1 MKNMKTILCLAGL
14 LLAVN
19 FPASAALFQYGT
31 LNGGSAIGTIADN
44 NTIGLTD
51 AHAVNISPLNSIT
64 ALTLTVV
71 LQGGFASDLTG
82 YLRLGNT
89 TSSPFYSLTSLI
101 NSQTLS
107 AGSANTYVVDFTT
120 PTYGAAL
127 SSAFNGSNPN
137 NTWTLFFADTS
148 AGGTTTLNGW
158 SLDVTA
164 VTAVPE
170 PVNVALGV
178 FGGLLVV
185 GGFVRNRAAVGKA
198 FSFRK

>member
-51 AHAVNISPLNSIT
+51 AHQVSINPENLNWKIT

-71 LQGGFASDLTG
+71 LQGGFSSDLTG
-82 YLRLGNT
+82 YLRLGDT
-89 TSSPFYSLTSLI
+89 TTAPYYSLNTLI
-101 NSQTLS
+101 QGQPLS
-107 AGSANTYVVDFTT
+107 ATSPTTYTMSF
-120 PTYGAAL
+120 
-127 SSAFNGSNPN
+127 SSAGDTTFIGSNPN
-137 NTWTLFFADTS
+137 DTWTLFFADTS

-158 SLDVTA
+158 SLGI
-164 VTAVPE
+164 TAVPE
-170 PVNVALGV
+170 PVNVALGC
-178 FGGLLVV
+178 FVV
-185 GGFVRNRAAVGKA
+185 MVLAMAGVRRGWRTKAV
-198 FSFRK
+198 

>member
-1 MKNMKTILCLAGL
+1 MKTIICLAGL

-19 FPASAALFQYGT
+19 FPANAALFQYGT
-31 LNGGSAIGTIADN
+31 LGGGSAIGTIADN

-51 AHAVNISPLNSIT
+51 AHAVSMSPLNSIT

-107 AGSANTYVVDFTT
+107 ASTPNTYTMSFSSTGNTT
-120 PTYGAAL
+120 
-127 SSAFNGSNPN
+127 FIGSDPN

-164 VTAVPE
+164 AAVPE
-170 PVNVALGV
+170 PVNVALGI
-178 FGGLLVV
+178 FGVI
-185 GGFVRNRAAVGKA
+185 AVGVVAWKRRGLA
-198 FSFRK
+198 VKDNMRASATS

>member
-1 MKNMKTILCLAGL
+1 MKTMKTILCLAGL

-51 AHAVNISPLNSIT
+51 AHPVSMSPLNSIT

-82 YLRLGNT
+82 YLRLGT
-89 TSSPFYSLTSLI
+89 TTTSPFYSLTSLI

-107 AGSANTYVVDFTT
+107 AGTPNTYTIDFNT
-120 PTYGAAL
+120 PAFST
-127 SSAFNGSNPN
+127 AFNGMDPN

-148 AGGTTTLNGW
+148 AGGTTTLKGW

-178 FGGLLVV
+178 FGGLLVL
-185 GGFVRNRAAVGKA
+185 GGFVRNRVAVGKVI
-198 FSFRK
+198 SFRK